1 MFSHVRYDLPKSE
14 RIDTNSGRFYACP
27 DKKGNIFYYPSVTSI
42 LASDESKKHILTAW
56 KDAVGE
62 EYAEK
67 VSRKSSARGTR
78 IHSLVE
84 DYLSNKAVSCGMEDI
99 EIWTPMK
106 KVLTENITEVHAIE
120 AKLFSHHLKC
130 AGTVDL
136 IAVYKGKLTIID
148 IKTSAKLKYA
158 SDIPHYFQQ
167 CSAYAVMWEELTGK
181 PINRLQ
187 IIMGCDDSVNTLLYE
202 SKRDLHI
209 GDFIKLR
216 KQYAE
221 KFESG
226 DYSTIH

>member
-1 MFSHVRYDLPKSE
+1 MFTHIHHELPKSE
-14 RIDTNSGRFYACP
+14 RIDTSSGRFYACP
-27 DKKGNIFYYPSVTSI
+27 NQKGDIFYYPSVTSI
-42 LASDESKKHILTAW
+42 LASDESKKHILQNW
-56 KDAVGE
+56 KDAVGD
-62 EYAEK
+62 EYAAK

-78 IHSLVE
+78 VHSLVE
-84 DYLSNKAVSCGMEDI
+84 DYLSNKEVICGIEDI

-106 KVLTENITEVHAIE
+106 KVLKENITEIHAIE

-136 IAVYKGKLTIID
+136 IAVYKGKLTVID
-148 IKTSAKLKYA
+148 IKTSSKLKYA

-167 CSAYAVMWEELTGK
+167 CSAYAVMWEELTNM
-181 PINRLQ
+181 PVNRLQ

-209 GDFIKLR
+209 KDFIKLR
-216 KQYAE
+216 KDYA
-221 KFESG
+221 KNFESG